1 MLASGGA
8 ELVSLGAVLPFLAV
22 LSEPERLWQQPLV
35 QELAPRM
42 GFMQSSQLLLPVT
55 LLFAAAALLA
65 AFVRLTNLWLNGRL
79 AAAVGSDLSCEA
91 YRRTLYQPYEV
102 HVQRNSA
109 AVITGTTTQINLT
122 VVALNSLLQM
132 ITSTVVAFGLL
143 IGLLFI
149 DAPIALAAV
158 VLFGMLGAL
167 QSFETRASSQ
177 WPKIARPPCNS
188 KRCKR
193 S

>member
-122 VVALNSLLQM
+122 VVFNSA
-132 ITSTVVAFGLL
+132 SDDY
-143 IGLLFI
+143 I
-149 DAPIALAAV
+149 DCCRFWLTYWSAV
-158 VLFGMLGAL
+158 Y
-167 QSFETRASSQ
+167 
-177 WPKIARPPCNS
+177 
-188 KRCKR
+188 
-193 S
+193 